1 MAEYV
6 DHVSPWVMLGFEGLP
21 ELWASIAQIAI
32 AIYVLASYMSWACV
46 APVIVPIV
54 RVAVTVRVT
63 QRIGSAQGT
72 WNAAVEK
79 RVNVT
84 SAVLSILKEVR
95 ILGIGGYTNS
105 LLQRLRVEEI
115 TPSTHFRWLIAA
127 IIVLSQGT
135 IVLGPFVTFALYA
148 IILRIND
155 DSNFTASKAFT
166 SLSLINLIAAPISV
180 LIKSLP
186 SFAAGLSSLSLIE
199 SFVSST
205 TSSDGT
211 KLQDGKFSLNTRCI
225 YLRGPEA
232 DHSIE
237 DQELSELEP
246 SISSYYT
253 SQRTLENSF
262 IVRQARFGWKADS
275 NIINSCNFEIQDGA
289 LTAIMGHV
297 GCGKSTLLYGLLNA
311 VRYNS
316 GQVWLKNRNVSLCE
330 QTPWLVSRSVRHNIT
345 CGTALDQHWYDEIL
359 DACALVQDLEHLSGR
374 DMHEVGNEGSS
385 LSRGQR
391 QRIALA
397 RAVYAQNPV
406 LFLDNPLSGVDHT
419 TSKHIVQILFGDGGL
434 LCSGNITVLITTNSR
449 EVIAHADNALIIDQ
463 EGTVT
468 ATAEPSSVENAI
480 MATGTAEGDVRVSD
494 NKKRQGQAENNKSS
508 GPSREIFEA
517 KGDLRRPTGGWTI
530 CSFYARATG
539 RFNATAFLQILLLK
553 TLRTAWKKQE
563 L

>member
-1 MAEYV
+1 MAECV
-6 DHVSPWVMLGFEGLP
+6 DHVSPWVMLGFEGLH
-21 ELWASIAQIAI
+21 ELWASIAQIAIAI

-54 RVAVTVRVT
+54 RVAVTVPVT
-63 QRIGSAQGT
+63 QRIGFAQGT

-95 ILGIGGYTNS
+95 ILGIGGYTCS
-105 LLQRLRVEEI
+105 LLQRLR
-115 TPSTHFRWLIAA
+115 
-127 IIVLSQGT
+127 GT

-155 DSNFTASKAFT
+155 DSNFTASKALT
-166 SLSLINLIAAPISV
+166 SLSLINLIAAPISEQV
-180 LIKSLP
+180 QSLP
-186 SFAAGLSSLSLIE
+186 SFTSGLSSLSLIE

-205 TSSDGT
+205 TPSDGR
-211 KLQDGKFSLNTRCI
+211 KLQDGKSSLNTRCI

-262 IVRQARFGWKADS
+262 IVRQAKFGWKADS
-275 NIINSCNFEIQDGA
+275 NVINSCNFEIQDGA
-289 LTAIMGHV
+289 LTVIMGPV

-316 GQVWLKNRNVSLCE
+316 GQVWLKHHNVSHYE
-330 QTPWLVSRSVRHNIT
+330 QTPWLVSRSIRHNIT

-385 LSRGQR
+385 LSGGQR
-391 QRIALA
+391 QCIALA
-397 RAVYAQNPV
+397 RAVYA
-406 LFLDNPLSGVDHT
+406 
-419 TSKHIVQILFGDGGL
+419 
-434 LCSGNITVLITTNSR
+434 
-449 EVIAHADNALIIDQ
+449 
-463 EGTVT
+463 
-468 ATAEPSSVENAI
+468 
-480 MATGTAEGDVRVSD
+480 
-494 NKKRQGQAENNKSS
+494 
-508 GPSREIFEA
+508 
-517 KGDLRRPTGGWTI
+517 
-530 CSFYARATG
+530 
-539 RFNATAFLQILLLK
+539 
-553 TLRTAWKKQE
+553 
-563 L
+563 

>member
-1 MAEYV
+1 
-6 DHVSPWVMLGFEGLP
+6 MLGFEDLH

-46 APVIVPIV
+46 APVIVPIGQQLPETYV
-54 RVAVTVRVT
+54 TVSQANNLIIRVAATVPVT

-84 SAVLSILKEVR
+84 STVLSILKEVR
-95 ILGIGGYTNS
+95 ILGIGGYTSS
-105 LLQRLRVEEI
+105 LLQPAI
-115 TPSTHFRWLIAA
+115 T
-127 IIVLSQGT
+127 VLSQGK

-155 DSNFTASKAFT
+155 DSNFTASNAFT

-180 LIKSLP
+180 LIQSLP
-186 SFAAGLSSLSLIE
+186 SFAAGLSSLSLIK

-205 TSSDGT
+205 TSSDGR
-211 KLQDGKFSLNTRCI
+211 KLQDGKSSLNTRCI

-262 IVRQARFGWKADS
+262 IVRQAKFGRKADS
-275 NIINSCNFEIQDGA
+275 NVINSCNFEIRDGA
-289 LTAIMGHV
+289 LTVIMGTV

-316 GQVWLKNRNVSLCE
+316 GQVWLKHHNISLCE
-330 QTPWLVSRSVRHNIT
+330 QTPWLVSRSIRHNIT

-359 DACALVQDLEHLSGR
+359 DAYGLVQDLEHLSGR

-385 LSRGQR
+385 LSGGQR

-419 TSKHIVQILFGDGGL
+419 TSKHIVQTLFGDGGSEYCFQRSYCRL
-434 LCSGNITVLITTNSR
+434 Y
-449 EVIAHADNALIIDQ
+449 
-463 EGTVT
+463 T
-468 ATAEPSSVENAI
+468 A
-480 MATGTAEGDVRVSD
+480 
-494 NKKRQGQAENNKSS
+494 
-508 GPSREIFEA
+508 
-517 KGDLRRPTGGWTI
+517 
-530 CSFYARATG
+530 
-539 RFNATAFLQILLLK
+539 K
-553 TLRTAWKKQE
+553 TFF
-563 L
+563 

>member
-1 MAEYV
+1 MAECV
-6 DHVSPWVMLGFEGLP
+6 DHVSPWVMLGFEGLH

-54 RVAVTVRVT
+54 RVAVTVPVT
-63 QRIGSAQGT
+63 QRIGFAQGT

-84 SAVLSILKEVR
+84 SAVLSILKQVR
-95 ILGIGGYTNS
+95 ILGIG
-105 LLQRLRVEEI
+105 
-115 TPSTHFRWLIAA
+115 
-127 IIVLSQGT
+127 
-135 IVLGPFVTFALYA
+135 PFVAFALYA
-148 IILRIND
+148 VILRIND
-155 DSNFTASKAFT
+155 DSNFTASKAPT
-166 SLSLINLIAAPISV
+166 SLSLINLIAAPISEQV
-180 LIKSLP
+180 QSLP
-186 SFAAGLSSLSLIE
+186 SFTSSLSSLSLIE

-205 TSSDGT
+205 TSSDGR
-211 KLQDGKFSLNTRCI
+211 KLQDGKSSLNTRCI

-232 DHSIE
+232 DHLIE

-262 IVRQARFGWKADS
+262 IVRQAKFGWKADS
-275 NIINSCNFEIQDGA
+275 NVINSCNFEIQDGA
-289 LTAIMGHV
+289 LTVIMGPV

-316 GQVWLKNRNVSLCE
+316 GQAWLKHRNVSHYE
-330 QTPWLVSRSVRHNIT
+330 QTPWLVSRSIHHNIT

-385 LSRGQR
+385 LSGGQR
-391 QRIALA
+391 QCI
-397 RAVYAQNPV
+397 
-406 LFLDNPLSGVDHT
+406 
-419 TSKHIVQILFGDGGL
+419 
-434 LCSGNITVLITTNSR
+434 
-449 EVIAHADNALIIDQ
+449 

-468 ATAEPSSVENAI
+468 VTAEPSSVENAI

-494 NKKRQGQAENNKSS
+494 NKKRQGQAENNISS

-517 KGDLRRPTGGWTI
+517 KADLRRPTGGWTI

-539 RFNATAFLQILLLK
+539 RFNAITFLCLCLSCAFCYQFTTIWIQWWSNATDHTHRRSNGFYLGIYALLCALGPS
-553 TLRTAWKKQE
+553 TLYLAC
-563 L
+563 